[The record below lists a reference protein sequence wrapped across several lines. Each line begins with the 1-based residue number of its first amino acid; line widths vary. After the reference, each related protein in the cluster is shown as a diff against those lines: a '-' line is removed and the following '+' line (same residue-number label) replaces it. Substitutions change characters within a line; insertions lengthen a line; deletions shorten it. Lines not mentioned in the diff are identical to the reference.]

1 MNKYTVVFKYSSDGE
16 HWCHTSRLK
25 VVIPMLKL
33 LVYAKQDKS
42 FSLCEA
48 LFQGMH
54 LYALL

>member
-1 MNKYTVVFKYSSDGE
+1 
-16 HWCHTSRLK
+16 
-25 VVIPMLKL
+25 MLKL

-54 LYALL
+54 LYALFSGKYHKIGTEKTVLGTEVYRERFSF

>member
-1 MNKYTVVFKYSSDGE
+1 
-16 HWCHTSRLK
+16 
-25 VVIPMLKL
+25 MLKL

-54 LYALL
+54 LYTLL